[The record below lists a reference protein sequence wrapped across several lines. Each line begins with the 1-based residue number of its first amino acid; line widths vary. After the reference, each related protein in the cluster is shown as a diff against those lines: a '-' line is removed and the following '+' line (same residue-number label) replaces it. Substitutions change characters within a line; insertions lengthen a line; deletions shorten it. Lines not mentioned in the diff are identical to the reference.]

1 MALETVEAVAG
12 VEGVKR
18 TWSAAVASLRLRLW
32 VLVWWGSA
40 PSCYVGD
47 GGGECGEEVG

>member
-1 MALETVEAVAG
+1 MAMETVEAVAD
-12 VEGVKR
+12 VEGVNR

-40 PSCYVGD
+40 PSCLLVMAVGS
-47 GGGECGEEVG
+47 VVKR